1 MLNAFVWT
9 ESEFAVI
16 SFISICIATSLNI
29 LTITNCVKAATEN
42 FHVPLRNIKNR
53 WEQSFFNYPESTLEI
68 ANTSFQKLEILLNL
82 FPSFIRA
89 TS

>member
-16 SFISICIATSLNI
+16 SFINICIATSLNI
-29 LTITNCVKAATEN
+29 LTITNCVKAATEK
-42 FHVPLRNIKNR
+42 FHVPLRNIENR
-53 WEQSFFNYPESTLEI
+53 WEQSVFDYPESILQI

-82 FPSFIRA
+82 FLSFIRA
-89 TS
+89 AS